1 MANRLKMAMVDTV
14 QRLLN
19 QGWSY
24 RGIAAEL
31 GIHRETVARLAR
43 KSKPAKA
50 PLGADQSA
58 GESKPAKAP
67 LGADRL
73 AEAVAAVDSQAT
85 EALSV
90 VASNSASC
98 LHSSQ
103 EKGQADGPAQ
113 SEAADSRSACQP
125 FRSVILSKLE
135 LGLSGQRIYQDLV
148 SDYHYAGSYYS
159 VRRFV
164 TQLGQTRQLPFRRLE
179 CAPGEEAQVDFGT
192 GIPITQA
199 DGRRRRTHVFRVV
212 LSHSRKAYSE
222 VVERQTTDNFI
233 RCLENAFWYLGGSPR
248 RVVLD
253 NLRAAV
259 QKADWFDPELNP
271 IVQAFAAHYGVVLMP
286 TKPYTPRHKGKVE
299 RGVDYV
305 QENGL
310 KGHTFASLAAENQ
323 HLLAWEQ
330 GVADTRLHGTT
341 RQQVGKVFREVEQ
354 ACLQPLPVARFP
366 FFHEGQR
373 SVHRDGHVE
382 VAKGYY
388 SVPPEYVGRRV
399 WARWDGQVVR
409 VFNQRLEQI
418 AVHVQQEP
426 GRFSTHAQHLAA
438 AKISGVERG
447 ATWLLTKVGH
457 IGPQTRQW
465 AEAMLEAR
473 GIAGVRVLQGL
484 IGLAKRHASAALE
497 QACAT
502 AFSYSAYRLRTL
514 RTLLE
519 RQAPAQA
526 LLPFLQEHEIIR
538 PLSEYA
544 DLVHEAFT
552 KEREA

>member
-14 QRLLN
+14 QRLLE

-24 RGIAAEL
+24 RRIGREL
-31 GIHRETVARLAR
+31 GIHRDTVARLAG

-50 PLGADQSA
+50 PLGADRA
-58 GESKPAKAP
+58 DGESKPAKAP
-67 LGADRL
+67 LGADPL
-73 AEAVAAVDSQAT
+73 GQVVATLDAQAAA
-85 EALSV
+85 ALSV
-90 VASNSASC
+90 ASSSSASC

-103 EKGQADGPAQ
+103 EKGHVCG
-113 SEAADSRSACQP
+113 SAARGAVDSRSACEP

-135 LGLSGQRIYQDLV
+135 LGLSGQRIYQDLA
-148 SDYHYAGSYYS
+148 SDHAYTGSYYS

-164 TQLGQTRQLPFRRLE
+164 QQLGQTRELPFRRLE
-179 CAPGEEAQVDFGT
+179 CAPGEEVQVDFGA

-199 DGRRRRTHVFRVV
+199 DGRRRRTHVLRVV

-233 RCLENAFWYLGGSPR
+233 RCLENAFWYFGGTPQ

-271 IVQAFAAHYGVVLMP
+271 KVQAFAAHYGVVLLP

-310 KGHTFASLAAENQ
+310 KGHTFTSLAAENQ

-341 RQQVGKVFREVEQ
+341 RQQVGKVFREVEHS
-354 ACLQPLPVARFP
+354 CLQALPLARFP

-382 VAKGYY
+382 VAKAYY

-409 VFNQRLEQI
+409 VFNHRLEQI
-418 AVHVQQEP
+418 ALHVQQEP
-426 GRFSTHAQHLAA
+426 GRFSTHDQHLAA

-447 ATWLLTKVGH
+447 ASWLLTKVGH
-457 IGPQTRQW
+457 IGPQARQW
-465 AEAMLEAR
+465 AQAMLEAR

-484 IGLAKRHASAALE
+484 IGLARRHASAALE

-502 AFSYSAYRLRTL
+502 AYSYGAYRLRTL

-519 RQAPAQA
+519 RQTPPQA
-526 LLPFLQEHEIIR
+526 LLPFLQEHELIR
-538 PLSEYA
+538 PLSEYGE
-544 DLVHEAFT
+544 LVHSAFA

>member
-14 QRLLN
+14 QRLLE

-24 RGIAAEL
+24 RRIAREL
-31 GIHRETVARLAR
+31 GIHRDTVARLAG

-50 PLGADQSA
+50 PLGADRA
-58 GESKPAKAP
+58 DGESKPAKAP
-67 LGADRL
+67 LGTDPL
-73 AEAVAAVDSQAT
+73 GQTVAALDAQAT

-90 VASNSASC
+90 VSSSSASC

-103 EKGQADGPAQ
+103 EKGYVSG
-113 SEAADSRSACQP
+113 SAARGAVDSRSACEP
-125 FRSVILSKLE
+125 FRGVILSKLE

-148 SDYHYAGSYYS
+148 SDHGYSGSYYS

-164 TQLGQTRQLPFRRLE
+164 QHLGQMRELPFRRLE
-179 CAPGEEAQVDFGT
+179 CAPGEEAQVDFGS
-192 GIPITQA
+192 GIPITQT
-199 DGRRRRTHVFRVV
+199 DGRRRRTHVLRVV

-233 RCLENAFWYLGGSPR
+233 RCLENAFWYFGGSPQ

-271 IVQAFAAHYGVVLMP
+271 KVQAFAAHYGVVLLP

-310 KGHTFASLAAENQ
+310 KGHTFTSLAAENE

-341 RQQVGKVFREVEQ
+341 RQQVGKVFRAVEQ
-354 ACLQPLPVARFP
+354 ACLQPLPPARFP
-366 FFHEGQR
+366 FFHESPR

-382 VAKGYY
+382 VAKAYY

-409 VFNQRLEQI
+409 VFNQRWEQI
-418 AVHVQQEP
+418 ALHVQREP
-426 GRFSTHAQHLAA
+426 GRFSTHDQHLAA

-457 IGPQTRQW
+457 IGPQARQW

-502 AFSYSAYRLRTL
+502 AYSYGAYRLRTL

-519 RQAPAQA
+519 RQTPPQA
-526 LLPFLQEHEIIR
+526 FLPFLQEHELIR

-544 DLVHEAFT
+544 ELVHKVFT